1 MATVWD
7 LVSQGFT
14 RTDHKVEKSI
24 IWNHSPDNEN
34 LQVISLSS
42 VSVSVHL
49 VRFRPPVTFHWSR
62 DRPSLGVAT
71 DFDQKIK
78 IMIVTAR
85 PEDARAREKI
95 SGAGFWIGNCHR
107 QMMMVL
113 RSLLWYFSVHVDY

>member
-49 VRFRPPVTFHWSR
+49 VRFRPPVTSFHLSR

-95 SGAGFWIGNCHR
+95 SGAGLEIAIAR
-107 QMMMVL
+107 
-113 RSLLWYFSVHVDY
+113 

>member
-1 MATVWD
+1 M
-7 LVSQGFT
+7 
-14 RTDHKVEKSI
+14 EKSV
-24 IWNHSPDNEN
+24 IWSPSPDNEN
-34 LQVISLSS
+34 LLMTSLSS

-49 VRFRPPVTFHWSR
+49 VRFRPPVTSFHLSR